1 MNSNEV
7 KVLHR
12 SIEKVKKELATIGEM
27 RPGALSEQYN
37 VCGNPNC
44 RCKDE
49 KNPQRHGPYYQVSYT
64 YKGRS
69 TSEFVRSDEVET
81 VKERLSNYRRFK
93 ELTEEWVDLSVKLA
107 KLRKAQRAAMKK
119 ARTKK
124 KT

>member
-119 ARTKK
+119 ARAKE